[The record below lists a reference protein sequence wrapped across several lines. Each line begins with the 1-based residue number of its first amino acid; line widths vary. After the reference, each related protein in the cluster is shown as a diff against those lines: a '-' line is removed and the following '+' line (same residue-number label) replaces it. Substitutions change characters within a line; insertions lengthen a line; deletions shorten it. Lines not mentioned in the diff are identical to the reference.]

1 MTKKSR
7 HRNNSGQ
14 ALIISS
20 LIIAVLLLSTT
31 YYVFEVRR
39 SVPNDETTTD
49 SNLEAIKSSTTNTM
63 ISALANITNGG
74 DIGTLTEDL
83 NRLSSNIQNHFY
95 GGQCLLQF
103 TPLNTSSYDE
113 GTLISWGQN
122 GTGTSSSN
130 VNFAVNVSEPT
141 DTYYSEYQTNVT
153 TSLVLGSTFSYTG
166 TGRTVNVTCQMLNEN
181 EPALAKDIS
190 VFYQNETGGPWI
202 MVDSSSNLTVN
213 DFGNGTY
220 LISFNAN
227 AQDFL
232 QVSVNAHDLRD
243 VLVVANATPTEV

>member
-7 HRNNSGQ
+7 NPNSSGQ

-39 SVPNDETTTD
+39 SVTNDEMTTD
-49 SNLEAIKSSTTNTM
+49 FNLEAIKLSTTNTM

-74 DIGTLTEDL
+74 HIGVLTEDL
-83 NRLSSNIQNHFY
+83 GKLSSNIQDHFY
-95 GGQCLLQF
+95 GGQCLLEF

-122 GTGTSSSN
+122 GMGTSSSY
-130 VNFAVNVSEPT
+130 VNFAINVSEPT
-141 DTYYSEYQTNVT
+141 DTYYSEYQTNIT
-153 TSLVLGSTFSYTG
+153 TALVLRSTYSNTS
-166 TGRTVNVTCQMLNEN
+166 TEKTVNVTCQMLNEN

-190 VFYQNETGGPWI
+190 MFYQNETSGPWI
-202 MVDSSSNLTVN
+202 MVDSSNNLTVN
-213 DFGNGTY
+213 DFSNGTY
-220 LISFNAN
+220 LISFNVN

-232 QVSVNAHDLRD
+232 QVSANAHDLRD
-243 VLVVANATPTEV
+243 ILVVANATSTEV